1 MKNKLLTVAL
11 AAALLAALWA
21 GPAAPALA
29 QSADLHN
36 WTAAGDVAIDSAGTA
51 RLTTAYFDE
60 APVSAGAALLFDAL
74 ESAPKAAALRRPPPR
89 GGGET
94 LGAARR
100 LFLRA
105 PCCCR
110 PAAWPPTR
118 SKARA
123 CS

>member
-1 MKNKLLTVAL
+1 MKNPL
-11 AAALLAALWA
+11 LLAGLATALCA
-21 GPAAPALA
+21 AMAATAMAQPAQPA
-29 QSADLHN
+29 QSADLHR
-36 WTAAGDVAIDSAGTA
+36 WTAAGDVVIDSAGTA
-51 RLTTAYFDE
+51 RLTTAYLDE

-110 PAAWPPTR
+110 PAAWPPT
-118 SKARA
+118 
-123 CS
+123 